1 MSVPVLTAVSD
12 PRWEA
17 DLSSG
22 LSRDDHGVQVV
33 RRCVDLA
40 DLLSAAAA
48 GLARAV
54 ILSADLRR
62 LDRDALSRLALA
74 HVAVVGLVDAAD
86 ESADRRLRQLGVTH
100 VLAHDASSAQVSEA
114 VHAAVADLDTPP
126 SIDAMLDWADPATSP
141 LEPTSAD
148 GVDRATDVAPG
159 AGRVVAVW
167 GPVGSPGRSTI
178 AVNVAAELAAL
189 GHPTLLID
197 ADTYGGVVAQL
208 LGVLDE
214 APGLAAACRLAN
226 HGSLDVRGLAG
237 VALELR
243 PTLRV
248 LTGITRADRWLEI
261 RPSALRA
268 VLDLARSFAA
278 FTVVDC
284 GFCLEQDEELAYDT
298 AAPRRNGA
306 ALAVLEGADDVLGVA
321 AADPVGLAR
330 YVRALPDCAAIV
342 RGQVP
347 LTVVNR
353 LRRGVVGPGDA
364 RREVAAALERYAGV
378 TEIHVV
384 PADGEAVDAA
394 LAAGRTLAEV
404 APASPAREAIR
415 AIAAHLAG
423 EPNPGRRRRTK
434 RNPKRQLPET

>member
-1 MSVPVLTAVSD
+1 VSVPVLTAVGD

-22 LSRDDHGVQVV
+22 LSRDEGGVQVV

-74 HVAVVGLVDAAD
+74 NVAVVGLIDGAD

-100 VLAHDASSAQVSEA
+100 VLPHDATTAQVSAA
-114 VHAAVADLDTPP
+114 VHAAVNELDRAEPTG
-126 SIDAMLDWADPATSP
+126 ATLDWADPAVVSRGP
-141 LEPTSAD
+141 AVVDQARDALE
-148 GVDRATDVAPG
+148 VEPG
-159 AGRVVAVW
+159 TGRVVAVW

-178 AVNVAAELAAL
+178 AVNLAAELASL
-189 GHPTLLID
+189 GQPTLLVD

-226 HGSLDVRGLAG
+226 HGSLDVGALAG

-248 LTGITRADRWLEI
+248 LTGITRAERWLEV
-261 RPSALRA
+261 RPSALLA
-268 VLDLARSFAA
+268 VLDLARSLAA
-278 FTVVDC
+278 FTVIDC
-284 GFCLEQDEELAYDT
+284 GFCLEQEEELAYDT
-298 AAPRRNGA
+298 VAPRRNGA
-306 ALAVLEGADDVLGVA
+306 TLAALAAADDVVGVA
-321 AADPVGLAR
+321 IADPIGLAR

-342 RGQVP
+342 PGRVP

-353 LRRGVVGPGDA
+353 LRRGVVGPGDP
-364 RREVAAALERYAGV
+364 RREVAVALERYAGI
-378 TEIHVV
+378 TDIHVV
-384 PADGEAVDAA
+384 PDDPAAVDASV
-394 LAAGRTLAEV
+394 AAGRTLADI
-404 APASPAREAIR
+404 APGSPAREAVR
-415 AIAAHLAG
+415 ALAARLAG
-423 EPNPGRRRRTK
+423 VPAPTRRRGFRPTQRRGRR
-434 RNPKRQLPET
+434 

>member
-1 MSVPVLTAVSD
+1 VSVPVLTAVGD

-17 DLSSG
+17 DLSAG
-22 LSRDDHGVQVV
+22 LSRDDHGVEVV
-33 RRCVDLA
+33 RRCVDLP
-40 DLLSAAAA
+40 DLLAAAAA

-62 LDRDALSRLALA
+62 LDSDALSRLALA
-74 HVAVVGLVDAAD
+74 RVAVVGLVDPAD
-86 ESADRRLRQLGVTH
+86 GSADRRLRQLGVTH
-100 VLAHDASSAQVSEA
+100 VLRHDASSEQVSKA
-114 VHAAVADLDTPP
+114 VFAAVAEIALASPVEST
-126 SIDAMLDWADPATSP
+126 LDWADAGAAARDLTVADDVVRAAD
-141 LEPTSAD
+141 LE
-148 GVDRATDVAPG
+148 PG
-159 AGRVVAVW
+159 AGRVIAVW

-178 AVNVAAELAAL
+178 AVNLAAELAAL
-189 GHPTLLID
+189 GHATLLVD

-226 HGSLDVRGLAG
+226 NGALDVHSLAG

-248 LTGITRADRWLEI
+248 LTGITRAQRWLEV

-268 VLDLARSFAA
+268 VLGMARTLAT
-278 FTVVDC
+278 FTVIDC

-306 ALAVLEGADDVLGVA
+306 TLAALDAADDIVA
-321 AADPVGLAR
+321 VASADPIGLAR
-330 YVRALPDCAAIV
+330 YVRALPDCAALIPG
-342 RGQVP
+342 RVP

-353 LRRGVVGPGDA
+353 LRRGVVGPGDP

-378 TEIHVV
+378 TAIHVI
-384 PADGEAVDAA
+384 PEDGDAVDAA
-394 LAAGRTLAEV
+394 LAAGRTLAET
-404 APASPAREAIR
+404 APSSPAREAIR
-415 AIAAHLAG
+415 ALAARLAG
-423 EPNPGRRRRTK
+423 APDPAKKRRRRHVGQSQK
-434 RNPKRQLPET
+434 R

>member
-1 MSVPVLTAVSD
+1 VSLPVLTAVGD

-22 LSRDDHGVQVV
+22 LSRDDHGVEVV
-33 RRCVDLA
+33 RRCVDLP
-40 DLLSAAAA
+40 DLLAAAAA

-74 HVAVVGLVDAAD
+74 QVAVVGLIEAAD
-86 ESADRRLRQLGVTH
+86 EAADRRLRQLGVTH
-100 VLAHDASSAQVSEA
+100 VLPHDASSAQVSKA
-114 VHAAVADLDTPP
+114 VFAAVAEIALASPAGAT
-126 SIDAMLDWADPATSP
+126 LDWADAGGALGDVTSLTDLDHAAG
-141 LEPTSAD
+141 LE
-148 GVDRATDVAPG
+148 PG

-167 GPVGSPGRSTI
+167 GPAGSPGRSTI

-226 HGSLDVRGLAG
+226 SGALDVSGLAG

-248 LTGITRADRWLEI
+248 LTGITRADRWLEL
-261 RPSALRA
+261 RPSALRS
-268 VLDLARSFAA
+268 VLALARSLAA

-284 GFCLEQDEELAYDT
+284 GFCLEQDEELAYDM

-306 ALAVLEGADDVLGVA
+306 TLAVLESADEVIAVA

-330 YVRALPDCAAIV
+330 YVRALPDCAAVIAG
-342 RGQVP
+342 RVP

-353 LRRGVVGPGDA
+353 LRRGVVGPGDP
-364 RREVAAALERYAGV
+364 RREVAAALQRYAGV
-378 TEIHVV
+378 SAIHVI
-384 PADGEAVDAA
+384 PDDREAVDAA
-394 LAAGRTLAEV
+394 LAAGRTLAEI
-404 APASPAREAIR
+404 APSSPAREAIR
-415 AIAAHLAG
+415 ALAARIAG
-423 EPNPGRRRRTK
+423 VPDSSRRSRRRRPTQKQPQK
-434 RNPKRQLPET
+434 R